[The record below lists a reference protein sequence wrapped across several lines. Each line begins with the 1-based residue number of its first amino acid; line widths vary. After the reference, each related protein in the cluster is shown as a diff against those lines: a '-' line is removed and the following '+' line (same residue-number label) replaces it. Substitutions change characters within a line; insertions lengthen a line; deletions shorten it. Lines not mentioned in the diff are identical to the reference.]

1 MSDTSPLARTLEDR
15 LRARIRSE
23 GPITFYEWM
32 KAALYDEHD
41 GYYSTGKIRQG
52 RTGDYRT
59 APETSP
65 LFAATLARYF
75 SKLHTDLKWPRAW
88 TLFEAGAGNGE
99 LAHGILT
106 QLRTKYPEIFAV
118 TRYVLDEI
126 NPAARAQA
134 AERLLEFS
142 DRISFQR
149 LSEIAEPLS
158 PGIIFS
164 NELIDAFPVHRIRV
178 SGGKLRELCV
188 GLHEE
193 GFTWVEC
200 DVDTRVEDYVRRSGI
215 EPANGQIVEVNLKAD
230 EFISRAANSLARGYL
245 ITIDYGAHRK
255 ELWREPQRRMGTL
268 RAFSRHH
275 LVEDVLAKPGQ
286 QDLTTT
292 IDWTQVEEA
301 GKRAG
306 LQAIRFQR
314 LDEFLSSEGLLSLI
328 ADLTTT
334 TPDPVDFIR
343 LTTSARE
350 LVLPTGLAASFQI
363 LVQEKIA
370 GDSA

>member
-1 MSDTSPLARTLEDR
+1 MSDTSPLAETLEDR

-23 GPITFYEWM
+23 GPITFHEWM
-32 KAALYDEHD
+32 EAALYDEHE
-41 GYYSTGKIRQG
+41 GYYSTGKVRQG
-52 RTGDYRT
+52 RAGDYRT

-75 SKLHTDLKWPRAW
+75 SKLHTALKCPHAW
-88 TLFEAGAGNGE
+88 MLFEAGAGNGE

-106 QLRTKYPEIFAV
+106 QLRTHYPEIFAA
-118 TRYVLDEI
+118 TRYALDEI

-134 AERLLEFS
+134 VKRLSDFS
-142 DRISFQR
+142 DQVTFQR
-149 LSEIAEPLS
+149 LSEIAPPLD

-164 NELIDAFPVHRIRV
+164 NELIDAFPVHRLRA

-188 GLHEE
+188 GLHED
-193 GFTWVEC
+193 GFNWVEC
-200 DVDTRVEDYVRRSGI
+200 DVDFRVEDYVRQTGI
-215 EPANGQIVEVNLKAD
+215 EPAEGQIVEVNLRAD

-255 ELWREPQRRMGTL
+255 DLWREPQRRMGTL
-268 RAFSRHH
+268 RAFRRHQ

-306 LQAIRFQR
+306 LKAIRFQR
-314 LDEFLSSEGLLSLI
+314 LDEFLMSEGLLDLI
-328 ADLTTT
+328 SDLTNS
-334 TPDPVDFIR
+334 TPDPVAFIR
-343 LTTSARE
+343 LSTSARE
-350 LVLPTGLAASFQI
+350 LVLPTGLAASFQV
-363 LVQEKIA
+363 LVQEKVF
-370 GDSA
+370 